1 VIKVAIKLNDN
12 FTKQLKA
19 LGKGFNAHVVRST
32 ARAGA
37 LEYYNTLMQNVP
49 VGPTSNLKNS
59 LYHAFADNV
68 STDYYKEYQVGFRGN
83 YGKGDQDNKNEEN
96 TFGKSN
102 HLHLVEFG
110 YIQRYAWKTDKDTGK
125 WITLVRPDK
134 IGTKRPNPKKA
145 TRAEM
150 DAYYIL
156 LKNPIQRT
164 GSGFVRRSFDQ
175 AKNAAPKAM
184 EKRASER
191 LAELIK
197 NPSLAAKY
205 VS

>member
-1 VIKVAIKLNDN
+1 MIKVAIKLNDN

-59 LYHAFADNV
+59 LYHAFADDV
-68 STDYYKEYQVGFRGN
+68 STNYYKEYQVGFRGN
-83 YGKGDQDNKNEEN
+83 YGKGNKDNKEVS
-96 TFGKSN
+96 FGSSS

-110 YIQRYAWKTDKDTGK
+110 HIQRYAARKKGDDWV
-125 WITLVRPDK
+125 TLVRPERM
-134 IGTKRPNPKKA
+134 GTARPNPKTA
-145 TRAEM
+145 SQAEM
-150 DAYYIL
+150 DAYYIPRAGGP
-156 LKNPIQRT
+156 KQVQ

-175 AKNAAPKAM
+175 AKGAAPKAM
-184 EKRASER
+184 EKRATER

>member
-1 VIKVAIKLNDN
+1 MIKVAIKLNDN

-19 LGKGFNAHVVRST
+19 LGKGFNAHVIRST

-59 LYHAFADNV
+59 LYHAFADDV
-68 STDYYKEYQVGFRGN
+68 STNYYKEYQVGFRGN
-83 YGKGDQDNKNEEN
+83 YGKGDQDNKEVS
-96 TFGKSN
+96 FGSSS

-110 YIQRYAWKTDKDTGK
+110 HIMRYAVRKKSDGWV
-125 WITLVRPDK
+125 TLVRPERM
-134 IGTKRPNPKKA
+134 GTARPNPRTA
-145 TRAEM
+145 SQAEM
-150 DAYYIL
+150 DAYYIP
-156 LKNPIQRT
+156 LKSGPKQIA

-175 AKNAAPKAM
+175 AKSAAPKAM

>member
-1 VIKVAIKLNDN
+1 MIKVAIKLNDN
-12 FTKQLKA
+12 FTKQLKS

-59 LYHAFADNV
+59 LYHAFADDV

-83 YGKGDQDNKNEEN
+83 YGKTKNKDEEN
-96 TFGKSN
+96 KFGSSS

-125 WITLVRPDK
+125 WITLVRPNK
-134 IGTKRPNPKKA
+134 IGTGKPNPDTA
-145 TRAEM
+145 SRAEM
-150 DAYYIL
+150 DAYYIP

-175 AKNAAPKAM
+175 AKSAAPKAM